1 MAIRDAQG
9 LIRGK
14 MGDVVF
20 KVVNGKQVVYPIPEK
35 VKQSMLSKKSAKM
48 FGVCSSQTSILMG
61 KLRPWL
67 MNKVDSG
74 QVNRFRG
81 ACLRI
86 LRNNEKRGVVSPDLD
101 TADMSDLKGFEFNID
116 SPFLKYFR
124 PEISVFENQDNDLTV
139 KISGYVPAQELEFS
153 KLCENV
159 DVHISVV
166 HHNFSSNE
174 TIHVFNENW
183 EVDKYTAFER
193 ERQFTFALIPDQ
205 GITLVVIQLLFFKNK
220 SKFGKEYLND
230 KKCFPAQIVYAK

>member
-1 MAIRDAQG
+1 MATRDAQG

-14 MGDVVF
+14 MGDIIF
-20 KVVNGKQVVYPIPEK
+20 KVVNGKQVVYPVAER
-35 VKQSMLSKKSAKM
+35 VNQSISSKKSAKM
-48 FGVCSSQTSILMG
+48 FGVCSTQTSILMR
-61 KLRPWL
+61 KLRSWL

-74 QVNRFRG
+74 QSNRFRG
-81 ACLRI
+81 ACLTI
-86 LRNNEKRGVVSPDLD
+86 LRNNKKRGVVSPDLD
-101 TADMSDLKGFEFNID
+101 TVDMSDLKGFEFNIH
-116 SPFLKYFR
+116 SPFTKYFQ
-124 PEISVFENQDNDLTV
+124 PEISVVENQNNDV
-139 KISGYVPAQELEFS
+139 VIKIFGYVPAQELEFP

-174 TIHVFNENW
+174 TIYVFNEDW
-183 EVDKYTAFER
+183 EVNKYTAFER
-193 ERQFTFALIPDQ
+193 ERQFTFALIPGQ

>member
-20 KVVNGKQVVYPIPEK
+20 KVVNGKQVVYPVPKK
-35 VKQSMLSKKSAKM
+35 VKQSVLTKKSAKM
-48 FGVCSSQTSILMG
+48 FGVCSTQTSILMG

-86 LRNNEKRGVVSPDLD
+86 LKNNEKRGVEAADLD
-101 TADMSDLKGFEFNID
+101 TADMSDLKGFEFNIH
-116 SPFLKYFR
+116 SPFTKYFQ
-124 PEISVFENQDNDLTV
+124 PEISVVENQDNDV
-139 KISGYVPAQELEFS
+139 NIKILGYVPAQELEFP
-153 KLCENV
+153 KLCGHV
-159 DVHISVV
+159 DVHILVL
-166 HHNFSSNE
+166 HHNFSSNK
-174 TIHVFNENW
+174 TLHVLDEHW
-183 EVDKYTAFER
+183 EVKKSADFEK
-193 ERQFTFALIPDQ
+193 ERQFTFPSMIDS
-205 GITLVVIQLLFFKNK
+205 GITLVIVQLLFFKNK

-230 KKCFPAQIVYAK
+230 KNCFPAQIVYAR